1 MNHIKNKLTPHSPSG
16 EPERGKKMNVEKI
29 INKYY
34 GEYAPLKRI
43 LLIHSKKVAERALRI
58 IDEKAL
64 PLDRQFVYDA
74 AMLHDLGIVCCN
86 AAVIECFG
94 TEHYLRHG
102 LCGAKLLRDNAAEW
116 GMPPESIEPYARV
129 CERHTGAG
137 LTKKDIVEQGLP
149 LPAKDFLPETLEEK
163 LICYA
168 DSFYSKTHL
177 TEEKSYDRVLCSL
190 QKFGKETVERFLEL
204 HRLFG

>member
-1 MNHIKNKLTPHSPSG
+1 
-16 EPERGKKMNVEKI
+16 MNVEKI

-34 GEYAPLKRI
+34 GENAPLKRI

-58 IDEKAL
+58 IDEKNL

-74 AMLHDLGIVCCN
+74 AMLHDIGIVCCN
-86 AAVIECFG
+86 AAVIECHG

-102 LCGAKLLRDNAAEW
+102 LCGAQILRDNAAEL
-116 GMPPESIEPYARV
+116 GMTAESIEPYARV

-149 LPAKDFLPETLEEK
+149 LPHRDLLPETMEEK

-177 TEEKSYDRVLCSL
+177 DEEKSSERVLRSM
-190 QKFGKETVERFLEL
+190 QKFGEETIGRFLEL
-204 HRLFG
+204 HKLFG